1 VTAATGQGRIFEA
14 LTGRSFEN
22 RAFMTEEEK
31 AQETQAAVGDLLGT
45 LFTLSMGPLGIIAGG
60 SKVGIRLA
68 NVLEQEIEDR
78 LGITERAAK
87 YGTKTILSQK
97 DFETAEDYKKY
108 LEEEKKKYS
117 YRAGSSVFNPN
128 SYLFD
133 SNNAAGG
140 FVPNFAMYQEM
151 SAIKNRPDYAGYRNA
166 MPIRSSVYDDK
177 IINTAEIETPVQDVY
192 ARMFGPIGYSMKPK
206 NPNETHAILN
216 PAQQN
221 ALGYAAGGFVPNFS
235 MDEFTSKIT
244 EAMKNGMGSYAAG
257 SIPQTSNNV
266 YLNDN
271 RSYSEASNDVMEGV
285 LDLLF
290 KKYPQEMA
298 ALGPKITKFK

>member
-1 VTAATGQGRIFEA
+1 MSGYPRREGE
-14 LTGRSFEN
+14 L
-22 RAFMTEEEK
+22 TEEEK
-31 AQETQAAVGDLLGT
+31 AYKDYLRG
-45 LFTLSMGPLGIIAGG
+45 
-60 SKVGIRLA
+60 
-68 NVLEQEIEDR
+68 
-78 LGITERAAK
+78 ERSK
-87 YGTKTILSQK
+87 YGYRSESGFLSGF
-97 DFETAEDYKKY
+97 DP
-108 LEEEKKKYS
+108 S
-117 YRAGSSVFNPN
+117 N
-128 SYLFD
+128 YLFD
-133 SNNAAGG
+133 VNNVEGRLGFTGYTPRKSSFAGG

-235 MDEFTSKIT
+235 MDEFASKIT

>member
-1 VTAATGQGRIFEA
+1 
-14 LTGRSFEN
+14 
-22 RAFMTEEEK
+22 M
-31 AQETQAAVGDLLGT
+31 
-45 LFTLSMGPLGIIAGG
+45 
-60 SKVGIRLA
+60 
-68 NVLEQEIEDR
+68 
-78 LGITERAAK
+78 
-87 YGTKTILSQK
+87 
-97 DFETAEDYKKY
+97 
-108 LEEEKKKYS
+108 
-117 YRAGSSVFNPN
+117 
-128 SYLFD
+128 
-133 SNNAAGG
+133 
-140 FVPNFAMYQEM
+140 
-151 SAIKNRPDYAGYRNA
+151 
-166 MPIRSSVYDDK
+166 SSVYDDK
-177 IINTAEIETPVQDVY
+177 VINTAEIETPVQDVY

-244 EAMKNGMGSYAAG
+244 EAMQNGMGSYAGG

-271 RSYSEASNDVMEGV
+271 RSYSEASTDVMEGV